1 MRPWSFL
8 PALLLFWI
16 GLACAQDTRNLQV
29 VATGEKRIA
38 LVIGNSDYTQGP
50 LKNPVN
56 DARAMRARLE
66 GLGFDVILRENLKS
80 REISSVYREFRNK
93 ITPGAVALVFYAGH
107 GVQFKGQNYFPA
119 IDSDINSE
127 EDVPLQSLN
136 LGNLLDNMEEAKAG
150 VSLVFLDACRDNPF
164 ARKFRSASRGL
175 AKVEAASGTLIHY
188 ATKPG
193 SVAADGDGLNGT
205 YTEAL
210 LAQLGEPGVQVELM
224 LKKVTHR
231 VTQKTSG
238 KQEPWVEGS
247 LRGEFYFIFQG
258 QTTVNVQQAPADPDS
273 SAWQAADS
281 LGTLSAYEAYLRE
294 YPKGR
299 HAAAARIKIGALK
312 PGARPAVSPA
322 PTSASSDPETAFWNE
337 VKASGSKDYLEAY
350 LKQYPKGKY
359 AALAKLEM
367 KKLDDWE
374 KAQNEQADQEAWSQA
389 KSENTPAAYQSYLQ
403 RFPSGSYASLAE
415 PARQKAERE
424 LAERERQETAR
435 KQREAQETAQ
445 REEDALWQ
453 KAQAA
458 KDSAT
463 VQGYLDRYPSGR
475 YVSGAQSKLAAVK
488 KEEEEMRPGKVF
500 KDCAECPEMVVV
512 PAGSFQMGSNESFF
526 GSPVWDKAYKP
537 VRSVRIGKAFALAKT
552 EITLG
557 QFAAFVSDSGYDAG
571 NSCRIWT
578 GSKWED
584 TAERNWRNPGFSQ
597 SESDPVACVNWE
609 DASAYVRW
617 LSQKSGKSYRLPSEA
632 EWEYA
637 CRAGSSQAHCGSDNL
652 DSVGWYGA
660 FATRKG
666 NSGPSTNRVATKQ
679 PNAWGLYDMSGNVW
693 EWVQDCWNE
702 TYSGAPD
709 DGTAW
714 SSGNCGQRVLRGG
727 SWSDVWPTRSFFRY
741 WGESLSRSDSSG
753 IRPARMLP

>member
-1 MRPWSFL
+1 MRPWSYL
-8 PALLLFWI
+8 PALFLLWI
-16 GLACAQDTRNLQV
+16 SLAIAAPDTRNLQV
-29 VATGEKRIA
+29 GATGEKRIA

-66 GLGFDVILRENLKS
+66 GLGFEVILRENLKS

-119 IDSDINSE
+119 IDSDINFE

-164 ARKFRSASRGL
+164 ARKFRSTSRGL

-258 QTTVNVQQAPADPDS
+258 PTTVNVQQAPSDPDS

-281 LGTLSAYEAYLRE
+281 LGTLPAYEAYLRE

-322 PTSASSDPETAFWNE
+322 PTSASSDPETAFWND
-337 VKASGSKDYLEAY
+337 VKASGTRDYYEVY
-350 LKQYPKGKY
+350 LKQYPKGKF
-359 AALAKLEM
+359 AALARLEM
-367 KKLDDWE
+367 KKLDDGE
-374 KAQNEQADQEAWSQA
+374 KAQAAREEAERKRAEEQEKQESARIAQAAREADQRAWESARGSDTEESYRQYQTNNPQGRYLAQAQTRLKELETDEAYR
-389 KSENTPAAYQSYLQ
+389 SET
-403 RFPSGSYASLAE
+403 E
-415 PARQKAERE
+415 
-424 LAERERQETAR
+424 
-435 KQREAQETAQ
+435 
-445 REEDALWQ
+445 LWQ
-453 KAQAA
+453 RASSA

-463 VQGYLDRYPSGR
+463 VQSYLDRYPSGR
-475 YVSGAQSKLAAVK
+475 YVAPALTKLAAVK
-488 KEEEEMRPGKVF
+488 TEEAEMRPGKVF
-500 KDCAECPEMVVV
+500 KDCAECPEMVIL
-512 PAGSFQMGSNESFF
+512 PAGSFQMGSNES
-526 GSPVWDKAYKP
+526 DRQKP
-537 VRSVRIGKAFALAKT
+537 IHSVSIAKQFALGKI
-552 EITLG
+552 EVSQG
-557 QFAAFVSDSGYDAG
+557 QWRSLMGNNPSHFSDCGDDCPVEKVSWDDA
-571 NSCRIWT
+571 
-578 GSKWED
+578 
-584 TAERNWRNPGFSQ
+584 Q
-597 SESDPVACVNWE
+597 Q
-609 DASAYVRW
+609 YVRK
-617 LSQKSGKSYRLPSEA
+617 LSQKTGKTYRLPSEA

-637 CRAGSSQAHCGSDNL
+637 CRAGGTHSYCGSESV
-652 DSVGWYGA
+652 DSVAWYES
-660 FATRKG
+660 
-666 NSGPSTNRVATKQ
+666 NSGSKTNPVARKQ
-679 PNAWGLYDMSGNVW
+679 ANAWGLYDMSGNVW
-693 EWVQDCWNE
+693 EWVEDCWNGH
-702 TYSGAPD
+702 YNGAPG
-709 DGTAW
+709 DGSAW
-714 SSGNCGQRVLRGG
+714 TGGNCGARVIRGG
-727 SWSDVWPTRSFFRY
+727 GWDDTPKYARSAYRFKYGSSVRNDFIGFR
-741 WGESLSRSDSSG
+741 L
-753 IRPARMLP
+753 ARMLP

>member
-1 MRPWSFL
+1 MRPWSYL
-8 PALLLFWI
+8 PALFLLWI
-16 GLACAQDTRNLQV
+16 SLAIAAPDTRNLQV
-29 VATGEKRIA
+29 GATGEKRIA

-66 GLGFDVILRENLKS
+66 GLGFEVILRENLKS

-224 LKKVTHR
+224 LKKVTNR

-258 QTTVNVQQAPADPDS
+258 PTTVNVQQAPTDPDS

-281 LGTLSAYEAYLRE
+281 LGTLPAYEAYLRE

-299 HAAAARIKIGALK
+299 HAAAARIKISALK
-312 PGARPAVSPA
+312 PGARPAAVSPA
-322 PTSASSDPETAFWNE
+322 PTFTPQASSDPETAFWNE
-337 VKASGSKDYLEAY
+337 VKASGSKDYLDAY
-350 LKQYPKGKY
+350 LKQYPKGKF
-359 AALAKLEM
+359 AALAKVEL
-367 KKLDDWE
+367 KKLDEQD
-374 KAQNEQADQEAWSQA
+374 KTQKEQADQDAWSQA

-403 RFPSGSYASLAE
+403 RFPSGRYASLAE

-424 LAERERQETAR
+424 QAEREQQETAR
-435 KQREAQETAQ
+435 TQREAQETAQ

-463 VQGYLDRYPSGR
+463 VQGYLDRYPAGR
-475 YVSGAQSKLAAVK
+475 YLTAAHTKLVAVK
-488 KEEEEMRPGKVF
+488 KEEEAMRPGKVF
-500 KDCAECPEMVVV
+500 KDCTECPEMVVI
-512 PAGSFQMGSNESFF
+512 PMGSFEMGSTVN
-526 GSPVWDKAYKP
+526 AYEQP
-537 VRSVRIGKAFALAKT
+537 IHTVTIARHFAIGKFEVTQGQWQRLMGNNPSHFAGCGDDCPVEQVSWDDAKAFIQRLNEKT
-552 EITLG
+552 
-557 QFAAFVSDSGYDAG
+557 
-571 NSCRIWT
+571 
-578 GSKWED
+578 
-584 TAERNWRNPGFSQ
+584 
-597 SESDPVACVNWE
+597 
-609 DASAYVRW
+609 
-617 LSQKSGKSYRLPSEA
+617 GKIYRLPSES

-637 CRAGSSQAHCGSDNL
+637 CRAGNTSTYCGGDNP
-652 DSVGWYGA
+652 DAVGWADSPLSGRTHPVGA
-660 FATRKG
+660 
-666 NSGPSTNRVATKQ
+666 KQ
-679 PNAWGLYDMSGNVW
+679 ANAWGLFDMSGNVH
-693 EWVQDCWNE
+693 EWVEDCWNE
-702 TYSGAPD
+702 NYRGAPA
-709 DGTAW
+709 DGSAW
-714 SSGNCGQRVLRGG
+714 ITGLCSVKRVHRSG
-727 SWSDVWPTRSFFRY
+727 SWAHPKSFTRAAYRSANTTTVRNFLGFR
-741 WGESLSRSDSSG
+741 L
-753 IRPARMLP
+753 ARMLP